1 MVEVHVYKVFILK
14 NGVQLISCG
23 LPWQGRLGVYGMQE
37 TLPELKGPQG
47 LQKILSLASAHVP
60 SH

>member
-1 MVEVHVYKVFILK
+1 MYKFFILK
-14 NGVQLISCG
+14 NEIQLISCG
-23 LPWQGRLGVYGMQE
+23 LPWHGRLGVYGMRE